1 MNFISRDRGKVRK
14 FLFKKDNYGYLFLMP
29 FFITFFMLQLYP
41 ILYTLYLSFTNMSI
55 TNPTGVWP
63 TGSSFGFGNYIKL
76 FSDQFFHRSI
86 YSTWRIWIINFIP
99 QLIFALGLASIL
111 TRSKIRGKNF
121 LRGVYFLPNLV
132 TAASIAL
139 LFNMML
145 GWEYGPINQILVAL
159 RIIGPDAKI
168 HFLFD
173 VGWSRTSISV
183 ILWWMWF
190 GHSMILFMAAMVAV
204 PKQYYDAAAVDG
216 AGAWHSF
223 WKITLPLI
231 RPVMI
236 YVLVTSLIGGMNNF
250 DIPFII
256 GEGQALGGALV
267 SQQAT
272 RTMVMHLYISAFRG
286 DLLKGYG
293 AAVAFAIFIIVLIFS
308 IIIFKLMTRR
318 ETEGGRAAR

>member
-1 MNFISRDRGKVRK
+1 MRK

-29 FFITFFMLQLYP
+29 FFITFFALQLYP
-41 ILYTLYLSFTNMSI
+41 ILYTLYLSFTNMSM
-55 TNPTGVWP
+55 TNPTGVWQ

-111 TRSKIRGKNF
+111 TRDKLRGKNF

-173 VGWSRTSISV
+173 AGWSRSSISV

-204 PKQYYDAAAVDG
+204 PKDYYDAAAVDG

-308 IIIFKLMTRR
+308 MIIFRLMTRR
-318 ETEGGRAAR
+318 ETGGGRAAR

>member
-1 MNFISRDRGKVRK
+1 VRK

-29 FFITFFMLQLYP
+29 FFITFFVFQLYP
-41 ILYTLYLSFTNMSI
+41 ILYTLYLSFTNTSM

-63 TGSSFGFGNYIKL
+63 TGSSFGFGNYIRL
-76 FSDQFFHRSI
+76 FTDNFFHRSI
-86 YSTWRIWIINFIP
+86 YSTWRIWIVNFIP
-99 QLIFALGLASIL
+99 QLIFGLGLASIL
-111 TRSKIRGKNF
+111 TRSKIRGKELF
-121 LRGVYFLPNLV
+121 RGVYFLPNLV

-139 LFNMML
+139 LFNMLL

-159 RIIGPDAKI
+159 RIIGEDAKI

-173 VGWSRTSISV
+173 VGWARTSVSV

-256 GEGQALGGALV
+256 GEGQALGGTLV

-272 RTMVMHLYISAFRG
+272 RTMVMHLYMMAFRG
-286 DLLKGYG
+286 DSQKGYG
-293 AAVAFAIFIIVLIFS
+293 AAVAFAIFIMVLILS
-308 IIIFKLMTRR
+308 IIIFKSMTRKD
-318 ETEGGRAAR
+318 TGGRRAAR